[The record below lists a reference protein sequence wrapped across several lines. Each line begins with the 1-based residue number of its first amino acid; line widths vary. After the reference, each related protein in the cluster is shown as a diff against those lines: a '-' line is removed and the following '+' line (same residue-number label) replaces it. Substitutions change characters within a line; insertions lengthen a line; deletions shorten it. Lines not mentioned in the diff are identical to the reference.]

1 MKTALTEML
10 GARYPVL
17 NAPMTPQAGGAL
29 ARAVAQS
36 GAIGML
42 GFDESESAE
51 SLRNEIRLVREGGP
65 PAIFGIGLVR
75 WVIDA
80 RPELVELAFEARPAL
95 VSISFGDPEPFVA
108 GFHAAGILV
117 ASQVQSKA
125 WAEVALA
132 AGVDILVAQGTEAG
146 GHTGAVGTLPLLQ
159 IVLEIAGDTPV
170 VAAGGIATGRGLA
183 AVLAAGACGA
193 WIGTPFLAAS
203 EARTNPAAQERLVSA
218 NETETIL
225 TNVFDRVQ
233 HKAWPA
239 EFSGRALRN
248 RFTDA
253 WHDRVDEMTPDAEHQ
268 FGEARSNRDYSVAHL
283 YAGQTVGL
291 VREVTSAA
299 QIVRSIVD
307 EAETRLRSVASL
319 VNTGE

>member
-1 MKTALTEML
+1 MKTPLTALL
-10 GARYPVL
+10 GARYPIL
-17 NAPMTPQAGGAL
+17 SAPMTPQSGGAL
-29 ARAVAQS
+29 AAAVARA
-36 GAIGML
+36 GAVGML
-42 GFDESESAE
+42 GFDENEAAE
-51 SLRNEIRLVREGGP
+51 SLRREVALVRESALDP
-65 PAIFGIGLVR
+65 IFGIGLVR
-75 WVIDA
+75 WVVDA
-80 RPELVELAFEARPAL
+80 RPELIELVLEAHPAL
-95 VSISFGDPEPFVA
+95 VSISFGDPAPFVA
-108 GFHAAGILV
+108 RFHAAGILV

-159 IVLEIAGDTPV
+159 IVLEMAGDTPV

-203 EARTNPAAQERLVSA
+203 EARTNPTAQRRLLAAD
-218 NETETIL
+218 ETETIL
-225 TNVFDRVQ
+225 TNVFDRAQ

-239 EFSGRALRN
+239 EFPGRALRN

-253 WHDRVDEMTPDAEHQ
+253 WHERPSEMTPEAEDQ
-268 FGEARSNRDYSVAHL
+268 FREARAHYDYSIAHL

-291 VREVTSAA
+291 VRNVTSAA
-299 QIVRSIVD
+299 DIVRRIVE
-307 EAETRLRSVASL
+307 EAEARLHAVCA
-319 VNTGE
+319 VTTG

>member
-1 MKTALTEML
+1 MKTALTEL
-10 GARYPVL
+10 FGARYPLL

-51 SLRNEIRLVREGGP
+51 SLRNEIRLVREGRP

-239 EFSGRALRN
+239 EFPGRALRN

-253 WHDRVDEMTPDAEHQ
+253 WSDRVDEMTPEAEHQ
-268 FGEARSNRDYSVAHL
+268 FGEARMQCDYSVAHL
-283 YAGQTVGL
+283 YAGQTVGFIRKVTNAAEI
-291 VREVTSAA
+291 VR
-299 QIVRSIVD
+299 QIVGD
-307 EAETRLRSVASL
+307 AETRLRAVASL
-319 VNTGE
+319 VNTE

>member
-170 VAAGGIATGRGLA
+170 VAAGG
-183 AVLAAGACGA
+183 A